1 MGGWG
6 FSVNICNVRSY
17 RAKTPLDLAR
27 DRGHYQVI
35 RYLQYILQKRYNPNV
50 TRERRRIDQIK
61 LPEFVI
67 EEVAEEEEEEEETPD
82 EVFEEKKEENDCY
95 IQELEIYLES
105 LNIKLKQVLE
115 EKEREVREKSSKW
128 QKPSD
133 LHFRC

>member
-50 TRERRRIDQIK
+50 NREMRKQDQRK

-67 EEVAEEEEEEEETPD
+67 EEVAEEEEEEEGTLD
-82 EVFEEKKEENDCY
+82 EVIQEKKEENDCY

-115 EKEREVREKSSKW
+115 EKEREVR
-128 QKPSD
+128 
-133 LHFRC
+133 